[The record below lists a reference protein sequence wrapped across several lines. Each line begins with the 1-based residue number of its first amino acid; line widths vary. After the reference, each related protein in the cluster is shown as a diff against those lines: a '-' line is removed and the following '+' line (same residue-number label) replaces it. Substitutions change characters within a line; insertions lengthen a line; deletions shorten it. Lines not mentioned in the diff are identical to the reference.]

1 MKVADTSY
9 LVEGILRDASIFEN
23 ETFVAPD
30 IALYEVANT
39 IWKHETLI
47 GDLKDSSIRLNMF
60 AELVSNQT
68 IELVMP
74 DKKLL
79 DQTFQLSIRHRT
91 PVYDTVFVALALR
104 LGLELKTFDE
114 KQSLTLLKERRTNN

>member
-30 IALYEVANT
+30 IALYEVVNT

-47 GDLKDSSIRLNMF
+47 GDLKDSSVRLSMF

-79 DQTFQLSIRHRT
+79 DQTYDLSIRHRT
-91 PVYDTVFVALALR
+91 PVYDTVYVALALR

-114 KQSLTLLKERRTNN
+114 KQSVTLLKERRTHD

>member
-91 PVYDTVFVALALR
+91 PVYDAVFVALALR